1 MSRNL
6 AIDIGTTTI
15 ALSVI
20 DTDGIYSASDANPN
34 DASPTASTSSAA
46 IDAFIIENP
55 QRLYGSDV
63 ISRMNNAAKGG
74 GNLAQKMRTM
84 VRTAIQDMITS
95 HGINWQSLSAI
106 VISGNT
112 LMMHLFHGLDAS
124 GMLTAPF
131 MPAELAP
138 AISDWDGIPVTSM
151 PGISA
156 FVGGD
161 IVSGIYA
168 LDLIHEEK
176 PALFADL
183 GTNGELVLSIDG
195 KIITTSVAAGP
206 AFEGGNLS
214 IGMPALPAAI
224 DSLAV
229 KNGFC
234 RIHTIDNVL
243 PPKGLCGSG
252 LIEAVYE
259 LLQDGI
265 LDAHGSY
272 LSTQYREDGFPLY
285 IQNADQRLTLTQEDI
300 RAFQVAKAA
309 VRAGIDTLL
318 DTCNL
323 SISDIAQFHLAGSFG
338 QHLNI
343 KKASGIGL
351 IPKALAPHTAL
362 VGNTSLAGA
371 IRLAQKPDDYATI
384 KEIAEQAQS
393 VSLAD
398 SDIFKEAYIR
408 YMDL

>member
-1 MSRNL
+1 MSKNL
-6 AIDIGTTTI
+6 AVDIGTTTI
-15 ALSVI
+15 ALSV
-20 DTDGIYSASDANPN
+20 TDELNI
-34 DASPTASTSSAA
+34 
-46 IDAFIIENP
+46 IIENP

-63 ISRMNNAAKGG
+63 ISRMNNAAKDDGT
-74 GNLAQKMRTM
+74 LAQKMRTM
-84 VRTAIQDMITS
+84 VHMAIHDTITT
-95 HGINWQSLSAI
+95 HGIDWQSLSSI

-112 LMMHLFHGLDAS
+112 LMSHLFHGLDVS
-124 GMLTAPF
+124 GMRTAPF
-131 MPAELAP
+131 TPTELAP
-138 AISDWDGIPVTSM
+138 AVSDWDGIPITSM

-168 LDLIHEEK
+168 LDLIHEK
-176 PALFADL
+176 RPALFADL

-195 KIITTSVAAGP
+195 TIITTSVAAGP

-214 IGMPALPAAI
+214 IGMPALSGAI
-224 DSLAV
+224 DSLTV

-234 RIHTIDNVL
+234 RIHTIDNAL

-259 LLQDGI
+259 LLQDNI
-265 LDAHGSY
+265 IDIHGSY
-272 LSTQYREDGFPLY
+272 ISTQYREDGFPLY
-285 IQNADQRLTLTQEDI
+285 IQNADQKLTLTQEDV

-309 VRAGIDTLL
+309 VRAGMDTLL
-318 DTCNL
+318 DTCGL
-323 SISDIAQFHLAGSFG
+323 SISDIAQFYLAGSFG

-351 IPKALAPHTAL
+351 IPKALVPHTAL

-371 IRLAQKPDDYATI
+371 IRLARQPEDYAAVKDI
-384 KEIAEQAQS
+384 VENAKS